1 MALIIIIMIIM
12 NDDDQGGDNHDYYMI
27 LGRPGHF
34 QYALNLPSSLPS
46 NPYALNFDFESK

>member
-1 MALIIIIMIIM
+1 VALIIIIMIIM
-12 NDDDQGGDNHDYYMI
+12 NDDDHDYYMI